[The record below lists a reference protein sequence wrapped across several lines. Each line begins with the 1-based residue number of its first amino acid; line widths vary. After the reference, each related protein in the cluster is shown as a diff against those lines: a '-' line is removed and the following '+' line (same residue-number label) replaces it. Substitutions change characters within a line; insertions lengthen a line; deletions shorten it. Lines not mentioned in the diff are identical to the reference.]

1 MAPITFCECLGSS
14 AAFETIPE
22 RIISGQLPTL
32 VNESTL
38 IMSTGQDS
46 SLEDLTALM
55 TTTSVDIRDQS
66 TGSSM
71 TSTQSR
77 GVGFYLECTV
87 LVIGVVGTAA
97 NVLVH
102 IQNEEYLVPSEELL
116 ESQTVSYKVGISLV
130 IVFSSFP
137 P

>member
-1 MAPITFCECLGSS
+1 
-14 AAFETIPE
+14 
-22 RIISGQLPTL
+22 
-32 VNESTL
+32 
-38 IMSTGQDS
+38 MSTGQDS

-55 TTTSVDIRDQS
+55 TTTSMDVPDQS
-66 TGSSM
+66 TGSSV
-71 TSTQSR
+71 TSTRSR